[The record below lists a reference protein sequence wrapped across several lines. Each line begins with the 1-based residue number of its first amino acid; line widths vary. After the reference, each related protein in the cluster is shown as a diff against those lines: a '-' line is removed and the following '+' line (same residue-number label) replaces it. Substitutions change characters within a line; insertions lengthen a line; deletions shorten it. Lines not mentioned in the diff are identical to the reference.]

1 MPVMDGL
8 SATLALRQLPQLRD
22 LPVLAMTANAGP
34 DDVERCRAA
43 GMNAHLAKPI
53 EPEAMWRELLRWL
66 PQREPADSA
75 SPPPVASESATA
87 TLDIPQAGWPAQLPG
102 VDSEVG
108 LRRAMGK
115 PDLYRNLLRRF
126 AEGER
131 RTLER
136 LAAALQDEHWPEAQR
151 LAHTTKGVA
160 GQIGAAALQDSAAAL
175 EDAIR
180 AQAPPD
186 QLQARLQALRQQL
199 EPLLQALEDWL
210 SAQPAPV
217 PASTT
222 PSSAEDSAG
231 YAQARKELLA
241 LLRESDS
248 ASLEQ
253 LERHAPALQARLGA
267 QYPRLHQ
274 LVNEFDFDAA
284 IEILER
290 A

>member
-1 MPVMDGL
+1 M
-8 SATLALRQLPQLRD
+8 
-22 LPVLAMTANAGP
+22 
-34 DDVERCRAA
+34 
-43 GMNAHLAKPI
+43 
-53 EPEAMWRELLRWL
+53 
-66 PQREPADSA
+66 
-75 SPPPVASESATA
+75 ASESATA

-160 GQIGAAALQDSAAAL
+160 GQIGAAALQD
-175 EDAIR
+175 AIR

-199 EPLLQALEDWL
+199 EPLLHALEDWL

-222 PSSAEDSAG
+222 PSSAEDSPG

-241 LLRESDS
+241 LLHESDS

-267 QYPRLHQ
+267 QFPRLRQ
-274 LVNEFDFDAA
+274 RVNEFDFDAA